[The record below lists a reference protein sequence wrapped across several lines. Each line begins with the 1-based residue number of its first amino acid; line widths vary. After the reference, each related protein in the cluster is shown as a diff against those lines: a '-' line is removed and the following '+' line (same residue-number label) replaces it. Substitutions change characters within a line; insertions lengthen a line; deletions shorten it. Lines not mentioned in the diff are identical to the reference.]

1 MKGLAADGVFGGL
14 GQWRTPILA
23 ITRPGQCHVLS
34 RTEFDLFVGESSVS
48 ITGPPHLHDRQRRIS
63 WTSAAIAGV
72 LGVRKW
78 F

>member
-1 MKGLAADGVFGGL
+1 VKGLAAGGVFGGL

-23 ITRPGQCHVLS
+23 ITRPGQSHVLS
-34 RTEFDLFVGESSVS
+34 RKEFDLFVGERSVG

-63 WTSAAIAGV
+63 WTSAATAGV
-72 LGVRKW
+72 LGVRMW